1 MADYASVLTGGTNS
15 FPTTS
20 EHLNALATDIL
31 SEGVVGAVGN
41 TAGVAPMTGGLA
53 CNAQGTPNMTVAVTA
68 GYCYVTTTPSGQAS
82 QLLRANI
89 AAQNATI
96 AANSTGGTRYDWIY
110 VAMSAANAANPAV
123 GGDDV
128 ASITVSRSTS
138 SSTDNGTPPTYGY
151 PIAVV
156 TVANGAASITNGNIT
171 DLRTSLAVTNNASSS
186 GWTNLGSTPDTITNN
201 GQRSYSLVFNSTDL
215 TDTLSPGTRL
225 KITRTVTAPTQCTDL
240 ESGSSQYY
248 SKSSPSSMTFTDDFA
263 VSAWVKLESYPAAG
277 GYMCIAGRDNTNN
290 GWFLIVDADGQI
302 FLQGVNT
309 NAANYSR
316 IVSGQSLPL
325 GRWVHIAAQLDMSS
339 YTATS
344 STSYIMFDGVDCY
357 GYVERAGTNP
367 TALVQAGDFRIGAG
381 NTGPQWMFDGKIA
394 QVAVYSAK
402 VAQATFAASMNQTL
416 TGSETSLVSAY
427 TFSNDITD
435 ISSNT
440 NDLTANGSAVAT
452 ATDSPFAQRD
462 NLAGGVTA
470 GTTEYAIVTA
480 SSFSTNTTLTVQVP
494 EGSTIPT
501 TGGVSAISYSSQGF
515 PFGLPAST
523 KWDVFLP
530 FKSQMSQALA
540 TTNVWYNAFGG
551 GSMQITIPIGAWR
564 VDYNATIYNGYNAGA
579 CDVYSTFSTTNSTE
593 TDNQMTVRLATNS
606 TGGAMGLAAKERE
619 YTLSAATKY
628 YLNIKWSSGG
638 ATTIYFLNDQ
648 AAAWLRAKL
657 AYI

>member
-31 SEGVVGAVGN
+31 GEGVVGSVGN
-41 TAGVAPMTGGLA
+41 TAGVAPATGGLA
-53 CNAQGTPNMTVAVTA
+53 CNAQGTPDMTVAVTA
-68 GYCYVTTTPSGQAS
+68 GKCYVTATPSGQGS

-96 AANSTGGTRYDWIY
+96 AANATGGTRYDWIY
-110 VAMSAANAANPAV
+110 VKIDASTAANPNV
-123 GGDDV
+123 SGSDV
-128 ASITVSRSTS
+128 ASIVVSRSTS

-240 ESGSSQYY
+240 ELSSSQYY
-248 SKSSPSSMTFTDDFA
+248 NKTSPSGMTFTDDFTA
-263 VSAWVKLESYPAAG
+263 CAWVKLESYGAAMMIMSR
-277 GYMCIAGRDNTNN
+277 YN
-290 GWFLIVDADGQI
+290 GTSGWEFFITSTGQVT
-302 FLQGVNT
+302 LQGKNAG
-309 NAANYSR
+309 AANYSN
-316 IVSGQSLPL
+316 ITSGQSIPL
-325 GRWVHIAAQLDMSS
+325 GRWVHVAAQLDMST

-344 STSYIMFDGVDCY
+344 TTSYIMIDGVDCY
-357 GYVERAGTNP
+357 GYVGRGGTNP
-367 TALVQAGDFRIGAG
+367 TALVQAGNLEVGSSNG
-381 NTGPQWMFDGKIA
+381 GSNPFDGKLA
-394 QVAVYSAK
+394 QVAVFSAK
-402 VAQATFAASMNQTL
+402 VTQATMQTYMSQGL
-416 TGSETSLVSAY
+416 AGNETSLISAY
-427 TFSNDITD
+427 SFNNAITD
-435 ISSNT
+435 LNTSNA
-440 NDLTANGSAVAT
+440 NNLTAQNSAVAT